1 MTKRP
6 TAIFR
11 SERVKATLFG
21 VMALLAAASPLA
33 AQVGHEPARSPYE
46 DVEYN
51 QEFTPMFGY
60 LRTRHDPASV
70 APQGAPMI
78 GLRYELTLTGP
89 LALSSDIMHAFS
101 QRNVVDGT
109 LPAATRDRG
118 TRNAPVNALDL
129 ALAMNL
135 TGQKSWYHL
144 VPQVRAGIGVVTS
157 STKEDSTG
165 FSFGTPFAFSL
176 GGGLKFVPAGGR
188 LQLRA
193 DITDRIFKLSYPD
206 TYYRAASDKTTVLPS
221 TTAPS
226 FYTHHTA
233 FTVGVSYRFAR

>member
-1 MTKRP
+1 M
-6 TAIFR
+6 
-11 SERVKATLFG
+11 KATLFG
-21 VMALLAAASPLA
+21 VLALLTAAAPLA

-46 DVEYN
+46 DVDYS
-51 QEFTPMFGY
+51 QEFTPLFGY

-78 GLRYELTLTGP
+78 GLRYELTMAGP
-89 LALSSDIMHAFS
+89 LALSSDLTHAFS
-101 QRNVVDGT
+101 QRNVIDGT
-109 LPAATRDRG
+109 LPAATRNLG
-118 TRNAPVNALDL
+118 TRNASVTAFDL

-135 TGQKSWYHL
+135 TGQKSWHHL
-144 VPQVRAGIGVVTS
+144 IPQVRAGIGVVSS

-176 GGGLKFVPAGGR
+176 GGGLKFVPANGR

-193 DITDRIFKLSYPD
+193 DITDRIFKLHYPD
-206 TYYRAASDKTTVLPS
+206 SYYRAASDKTTVLPQ
-221 TTAPS
+221 TTVAS

>member
-1 MTKRP
+1 MRRDS

-21 VMALLAAASPLA
+21 MLALLAAASPLA
-33 AQVGHEPARSPYE
+33 AQVGHEPSRSPYE

-51 QEFTPMFGY
+51 QEFTPLFGY

-78 GLRYELTLTGP
+78 GLRYELTLAGP
-89 LALSSDIMHAFS
+89 LALSSDITHAFS
-101 QRNVVDGT
+101 QRDAVDPT
-109 LPAATRDRG
+109 KPLATRNLG
-118 TRNAPVNALDL
+118 TRNSAVTAFDL

-135 TGQKSWYHL
+135 TGQKSWHHI
-144 VPQVRAGIGVVTS
+144 VPQVRAGVGVVTAS
-157 STKEDSTG
+157 AKEDSTG

-176 GGGLKFVPAGGR
+176 GGGLKFVPSGGR

-193 DITDRIFKLSYPD
+193 DLTDRIFKLSYPNS
-206 TYYRAASDKTTVLPS
+206 YYRLASDNTAVLPL
-221 TTAPS
+221 TTASS